1 MDVILWFV
9 PATGGI
15 KIFDSYFHILIVWE
29 YPPLT
34 RNMSIIKQCDS
45 VIIEVGDSFIQG

>member
-1 MDVILWFV
+1 MDVIFWFV
-9 PATGGI
+9 PVTGGK

-34 RNMSIIKQCDS
+34 KKISMIKQCDS
-45 VIIEVGDSFIQG
+45 VIIEVQKEQR